1 MAQFNGSEGKLYIM
15 RGDDATEIGIASWSF
30 ATEESVEDVHV
41 SPQTKETLAG
51 LESQT
56 FTLNAEIDPVAYEP
70 LGVIDHLIWGNT
82 LN

>member
-1 MAQFNGSEGKLYIM
+1 MAQFDGSEGKLYIM
-15 RGDDATEIGIASWSF
+15 RGDEAVEIGIAAWSF
-30 ATEESVEDVHV
+30 TAEESAEDVHV
-41 SPQTKETLAG
+41 SPQIKETLAS

-56 FTLNAEIDPVAYEP
+56 FTLSAEVDPTAYEP